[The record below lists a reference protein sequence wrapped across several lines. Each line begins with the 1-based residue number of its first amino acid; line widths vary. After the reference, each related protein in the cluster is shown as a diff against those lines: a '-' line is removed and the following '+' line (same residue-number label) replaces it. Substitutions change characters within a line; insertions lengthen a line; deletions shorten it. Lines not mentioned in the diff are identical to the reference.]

1 MSVGKYA
8 RDTVDYF
15 YGDDTASGIEDLA
28 SNVED
33 FWFDDFYKRFPQF
46 EDAPNRKTLM
56 NVSETD
62 LDALTHFYGNVLSQ
76 EQYGTPLTLL
86 AGLFNEARGLY
97 RGNRW
102 GGTKVDLIN
111 NFAALQDSNNKKSE
125 YGNIL
130 SQGRDIATQELD
142 DELVGLAIDEALA
155 IDRVKKLFDAKYAN
169 VQPHSGAQANGA
181 VYLALLNP
189 GDPILGMSLNSG
201 GHLTHGAKVAL
212 SGKWLNSF
220 HYEVDKESGLIDYE
234 QVEKLAIEH
243 KPKLIIAGG
252 SAYSRVI
259 Y

>member
-130 SQGRDIATQELD
+130 SQLIQ
-142 DELVGLAIDEALA
+142 DETYKPSNEEMLAMINYALEQTE
-155 IDRVKKLFDAKYAN
+155 DPPEREMYGQKK
-169 VQPHSGAQANGA
+169 
-181 VYLALLNP
+181 
-189 GDPILGMSLNSG
+189 
-201 GHLTHGAKVAL
+201 
-212 SGKWLNSF
+212 
-220 HYEVDKESGLIDYE
+220 
-234 QVEKLAIEH
+234 
-243 KPKLIIAGG
+243 
-252 SAYSRVI
+252 
-259 Y
+259 